1 MKSTPP
7 LDIAV
12 SLIPSG
18 QTLHKRPA
26 TERLDGTP

>member
-7 LDIAV
+7 LDIAARLEAV
-12 SLIPSG
+12 IPVTDSL
-18 QTLHKRPA
+18 